1 MQYNNSVETKRD
13 VVQILDMYRGL
24 TYSSENY
31 GEKKQEENHFIL
43 KCFQP
48 NFSLF
53 QLVFNDGSSDN
64 LFNVNGTI
72 PINYKSK
79 YKFDKF

>member
-1 MQYNNSVETKRD
+1 
-13 VVQILDMYRGL
+13 MYRGL
-24 TYSSENY
+24 TYASENY
-31 GEKKQEENHFIL
+31 GEFDLIWKSFVIIDIRLYDNRLID
-43 KCFQP
+43 
-48 NFSLF
+48 F

-79 YKFDKF
+79 